1 MADSNQVRINELAR
15 ELEIKAKVLIEYL
28 PEAGVTEKK
37 THSSSIDLVHAERV
51 RKHFRDLAAAEEAAE
66 AEKSAKTT
74 AAKKPAPKPAAAP
87 TAAPVTAA
95 APIAAKPAAPV
106 SATAPASVARPG
118 VAPTA
123 GATPPAARPAV
134 PTRPAAPGATAATH
148 VPVAASPSGTAPR
161 PAPPV
166 PTGSSATTQTS
177 RPTGPLST
185 SMPRPGQPLRP
196 SAPGAPRP
204 AGSAPSTQRYP
215 PATPRP
221 SGPGQRPGAPQGMRP
236 AGAPQSY
243 RPAGAPQGRP
253 GGAPGQGGRPGGPP
267 SRFPQRP
274 GAGGPGGRD
283 NKAPVGGQRPGAGVP
298 KAEPGKPLYARKP
311 AARGGRPLIE
321 KRYAEGERKLHP
333 VRPRSGAGPGG
344 RATAV
349 QPVEAV
355 KREPREVTVTEGITV
370 RELAEK
376 LDVRAKELLK
386 TLLDRGIFA
395 SINQALDVATATSLA
410 EAFSGIV
417 KVVSFEEQIV
427 EEEKVKETRTGN
439 EVPRAPVVTV
449 MGHVDHGKTSLLD
462 AIRSEDVAGGEAGG
476 ITQHIGAYEAH
487 ANGKRIVF
495 IDTPGH
501 EAFTRM
507 RARGAKVTDIVVLV
521 VGADDGVMPQTEE
534 AISHARA
541 ANVPIIVAINKID
554 KGDAQPERVKR
565 QLSDKG
571 LMPEEWGGETV
582 MVEVSAKAKKNI
594 DKLLEMILLVGDL
607 RELKAD
613 PGIPASGTVL
623 ESRVDKGRGPVA
635 TVLVQNGTLH
645 VGDVFIVGAVYGKVR
660 AMFDDHGA
668 AIKQAGPATPVEVL
682 GLQGVPDAGD
692 QFQVADEAKARHIV
706 EYRQGK
712 QRDASLAKSASGRL
726 TLDQLHEQLRAGEVK
741 ELPVVVKADV
751 QGSVEVLNEML
762 PRLSTDLVKLKVLHA
777 SVGAVNES
785 DVLLASTSGAVIVA
799 FNVKPERKAEELAQ
813 RENVD
818 IRRYTIIY
826 ELLDELTKAMQGL
839 LSPVI
844 KEHHLGRAQVRD
856 TFRVKGVGTI
866 AGCSVLEGIMKRDA
880 EVRVIRE
887 AAVVFTGKINSLKR
901 FKEDVKEVRTGFE
914 CGIGIANFADVK
926 VGDLLE
932 CFSIEKSAAPDMGA
946 PSVRTQRQ
954 PERAEASHS

>member
-51 RKHFRDLAAAEEAAE
+51 RKHFRGLAAAEEAAE
-66 AEKSAKTT
+66 DDKVAQTAAANKPAAKTPPPTTAPASPAIT
-74 AAKKPAPKPAAAP
+74 AAKPATPALS
-87 TAAPVTAA
+87 TS
-95 APIAAKPAAPV
+95 APIAAPRPGAVPAGAV
-106 SATAPASVARPG
+106 PASAKTATPVRTSAPGTTASAPPSTATPTTRPPV
-118 VAPTA
+118 VAPT
-123 GATPPAARPAV
+123 GA
-134 PTRPAAPGATAATH
+134 
-148 VPVAASPSGTAPR
+148 
-161 PAPPV
+161 
-166 PTGSSATTQTS
+166 SATTQTS

-185 SMPRPGQPLRP
+185 APRPGVPLRS
-196 SAPGAPRP
+196 SAPGAARP
-204 AGSAPSTQRYP
+204 AGAPPTTQRYP
-215 PATPRP
+215 PSTRP
-221 SGPGQRPGAPQGMRP
+221 GVTSAPGQRQPAPQGMRP
-236 AGAPQSY
+236 SGATQPY
-243 RPAGAPQGRP
+243 RPTGAPQGRP

-376 LDVRAKELLK
+376 LDVRAKELLT
-386 TLLDRGIFA
+386 TLPDRGIFA
-395 SINQALDVATATSLA
+395 SINQAPGVATATSLA

-417 KVVSFEEQIV
+417 KVVTFEEQIV

-462 AIRSEDVAGGEAGG
+462 AIRQEDVAGGEAGG

-487 ANGKRIVF
+487 AHGKRIVF

-712 QRDASLAKSASGRL
+712 QRDASLAKSPSGRL
-726 TLDQLHEQLRAGEVK
+726 TLDQLHEQLRVGEVK
-741 ELPVVVKADV
+741 ELPVVVKGDV

-818 IRRYTIIY
+818 IRHYTIIY

-839 LSPVI
+839 LSPII

-856 TFRVKGVGTI
+856 TFRVKGVGSI

-932 CFSIEKSAAPDMGA
+932 CFSIEKSGAPDMGGA

-954 PERAEASHS
+954 PERAE